1 MARPTVQGKSIR
13 IVDFSRGSSIESY
26 QQPGHGQQ
34 AAGVSKPSKESK
46 DPDFARENSLGLE
59 LDMRELNMFKEN
71 LKGSKKQQKGAA
83 PASHND
89 LMVNNFTSLESSKAH
104 RPEPRSQAAHNT
116 IQQTLLTSRERRKQ
130 TLLQN
135 SFKLQNFIEEKAQNE
150 VNITSNI
157 LNFALTIQAM
167 KNRKATHQ

>member
-1 MARPTVQGKSIR
+1 MG
-13 IVDFSRGSSIESY
+13 
-26 QQPGHGQQ
+26 
-34 AAGVSKPSKESK
+34 
-46 DPDFARENSLGLE
+46 
-59 LDMRELNMFKEN
+59 ELNMFNEKQRA
-71 LKGSKKQQKGAA
+71 SKKQHKGTD
-83 PASHND
+83 PTSLNE
-89 LMVNNFTSLESSKAH
+89 LNVNNFASIDSSKAL
-104 RPEPRSQAAHNT
+104 RPEPRSQGAQNT

-167 KNRKATHQ
+167 KNRKAHQ

>member
-1 MARPTVQGKSIR
+1 MARPTVQAKSIR

-26 QQPGHGQQ
+26 QQIGNGQKV
-34 AAGVSKPSKESK
+34 AGVSKTSKESK
-46 DPDFARENSLGLE
+46 DTEFSRENSLGLE
-59 LDMRELNMFKEN
+59 LDMRELNMFNEK
-71 LKGSKKQQKGAA
+71 LKASKKQQKGAG
-83 PASHND
+83 PAAHND
-89 LMVNNFTSLESSKAH
+89 VMVNNFASIDSSKAL
-104 RPEPRSQAAHNT
+104 RAEPRSQAAQNT

-167 KNRKATHQ
+167 KNRKASHQ